1 MSVEV
6 KVPRLAESIAD
17 ATLVEW
23 LKGDGEAVRLD
34 EPIATLETD
43 KAAVEIAATESG
55 VLRHARKVGEVVR
68 VDDVLAR
75 IEPGAVPAVAA
86 ARAGRARPP
95 RLRPAAAASAARRAG
110 VPRSRPRRPL
120 RPRPRSAPRCVA
132 CSRSTG
138 STRRS

>member
-1 MSVEV
+1 MRVEV

-43 KAAVEIAATESG
+43 KAAVEISATESG
-55 VLRHARKVGEVVR
+55 VLRHARKAGEVVQ

-75 IEPGAVPAVAA
+75 IEPGAVPNP
-86 ARAGRARPP
+86 ARARSSSAR
-95 RLRPAAAASAARRAG
+95 S
-110 VPRSRPRRPL
+110 
-120 RPRPRSAPRCVA
+120 
-132 CSRSTG
+132 CSTW
-138 STRRS
+138 TW